1 LRLGD
6 FALKNASHDLSV
18 IQYGG
23 TMTNGA
29 RKPGKQQILQL
40 LHRAMDHLNLG
51 VTITSLDG
59 KILYT
64 NQAEARMHGY
74 EISDLVGKDAR
85 IFAPRDLWKGITLDQ
100 AREISSWRRESV
112 NIRKDGTVFPV
123 QIVSDVIADDDGN
136 PQAVITICDD
146 ITDRTSSFAAYYD
159 PLTGLPNRTLFMDRL
174 GRSVKR
180 TKRRTDYL
188 FALLYIDLDQFKAV
202 NDASGRDI
210 GDRLL
215 VACARRI
222 EASLRFGDTVAHLG
236 GDEFTVLLEDIR
248 AVKDATF
255 VADRIQ
261 QHLALPFNIND
272 QDFYISASIGIAKGS
287 SGYDRPEDILHDSNT
302 AMYRAKVQGKNRY
315 ELFDDSMLTRS
326 MALLP
331 LELNLRRAMENQE
344 LRVEYQPI
352 YSLESTKL
360 EGCEA
365 FLRWQHPER
374 GLVFPEEF
382 VPLAEET
389 GMMASIGEWLLQQ
402 SCAQVKNWQD
412 TIPELKLCIR
422 VTAAETMQHSWIRTL
437 SRILEQTGIPPSTLE
452 IQISEPALMQNA
464 EKITPLLDEVRKK
477 GVQISISDYGS
488 GHSSLE
494 YMQRFQINSLKL
506 DRAFL
511 RDITQNKLQESV
523 ATAMI
528 TLAHSLRIRIAAED
542 VESEEQL
549 AFLRWHHCDAAQG
562 PLFSP
567 PVPAED
573 FVKLLT

>member
-1 LRLGD
+1 
-6 FALKNASHDLSV
+6 
-18 IQYGG
+18 
-23 TMTNGA
+23 MTNGR

-51 VTITSLDG
+51 VTITRLDG

-64 NQAEARMHGY
+64 NPEEARMHGY

-85 IFAPRDLWKGITLDQ
+85 IFAPRDLWKAITADE
-100 AREISSWRRESV
+100 AREISSWRRESI
-112 NIRKDGTVFPV
+112 NIRRDGTVFPV
-123 QIVSDVIADDDGN
+123 QIVSDVIADEGGN
-136 PQAVITICDD
+136 PEAVITICED
-146 ITDRTSSFAAYYD
+146 ITDRTSTFAAYYD
-159 PLTGLPNRTLFMDRL
+159 VLTGLPNRTLFMDRL

-236 GDEFTVLLEDIR
+236 GDEFAVLLEDIH

-272 QDFYISASIGIAKGS
+272 QDFYVSASIGIAKGS
-287 SGYDRPEDILHDSNT
+287 SGYDRPEDLLHDSNT
-302 AMYRAKVQGKNRY
+302 AMYRAKVQGRNRY
-315 ELFDDSMLTRS
+315 ELFDDSMLTRV

-331 LELNLRRAMENQE
+331 LELNLRRAIENQE
-344 LRVEYQPI
+344 LRVEYQPV
-352 YSLESTKL
+352 YSLESGKL

-365 FLRWQHPER
+365 LLRWHHPER

-382 VPLAEET
+382 VPVAEET
-389 GMMASIGEWLLQQ
+389 GMMASVGEWLLQQ
-402 SCAQVKNWQD
+402 SCTQLKTWQK
-412 TIPELKLCIR
+412 TNPNLKLSIR
-422 VTAAETMQHSWIRTL
+422 ATAAETMQHGWIRTL
-437 SRILEQTGIPPSTLE
+437 ARILEQTGIHPSTLE

-464 EKITPLLDEVRKK
+464 EKMAPLLDEVRKK
-477 GVQISISDYGS
+477 DVQISISDYGS

-494 YMQRFQINSLKL
+494 YLKRFQVNSLKL

-523 ATAMI
+523 ATSMI
-528 TLAHSLRIRIAAED
+528 TLAHSLRIRIVAED
-542 VESEEQL
+542 VESEDQL

-567 PVPAED
+567 PVPPED
-573 FVKLLT
+573 FAKLLV